1 MHQERRYIS
10 DNRIDLI
17 KVFLYIYIYIYIY
30 LYIYLYIFIYIY
42 IVVEKEKKKSIMS
55 KKTVDKENLVS
66 LSKKKPYACH
76 IKLDPR
82 IKLFS
87 PK

>member
-1 MHQERRYIS
+1 
-10 DNRIDLI
+10 
-17 KVFLYIYIYIYIY
+17 
-30 LYIYLYIFIYIY
+30 
-42 IVVEKEKKKSIMS
+42 MS
-55 KKTVDKENLVS
+55 KKTVDKENSVS

-87 PK
+87 PKYCPFLPCRLI

>member
-1 MHQERRYIS
+1 M
-10 DNRIDLI
+10 
-17 KVFLYIYIYIYIY
+17 
-30 LYIYLYIFIYIY
+30 
-42 IVVEKEKKKSIMS
+42 VEKEKKKSIMS